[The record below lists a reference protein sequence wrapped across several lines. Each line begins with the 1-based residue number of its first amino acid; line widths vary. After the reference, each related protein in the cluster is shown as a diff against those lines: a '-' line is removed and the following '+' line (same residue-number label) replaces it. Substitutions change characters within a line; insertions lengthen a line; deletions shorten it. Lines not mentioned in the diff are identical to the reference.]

1 MVDSHRKL
9 VYNNPID
16 KNWGVY
22 MYLKSLELC
31 GFKSFPEKI
40 DLTFD
45 SGITAIVGPNGSGK
59 SNISDAIRW
68 VLGEQSAK
76 HLRGSK
82 MEDVIFAGTQSK
94 KPLGFAEVSMT
105 IDNSD
110 RKMNIEFN
118 EVTITR
124 RVFRSGESEYYIN
137 RAACR
142 LKDIHELF
150 MDTGLGRDGYS
161 IIGQGQ
167 VDEII
172 HSKPED
178 RRSFFEEAA
187 GISKYKYRKA
197 EAERKLSQVQDNITR
212 IDDIIS
218 ELELQVGPLK
228 TQSEKAKKYLD
239 LREQLKKYEVNLY
252 IGAIAKNKEELSEL
266 DKNRKITEDSFG
278 RLEKGVAEA
287 EQKTAEYFA
296 KIEEIEGETTRITET
311 VSTLETQNNHYKND
325 ILLIQNTIKHNKEL
339 IERLNREISEQ
350 DFLLNQNETAIA
362 EKEKRIDYFSERR
375 NELAGEIDALS
386 GKMAEIEQ
394 ELRQKTA
401 ALNEQKDGQLRLR
414 QQLNDIDTSSS
425 NGTVLLEQYRTRCSE
440 IEQQQ
445 KEKEEQ
451 LKGQKAERRALAEQN
466 EKLSEKLR
474 AIEAEL
480 DSLKEQEAGQAKR
493 AEQNVRELN
502 EAKGALDAA
511 VRRHDFLLDM
521 ERDMEGYQK
530 SVKTVMGEYQKG
542 RFDDTDIYGPVSSLL
557 QTEPK
562 YAVAVEQALGG
573 AMQNI
578 VVGREEDA
586 KTVIQYLKQN
596 KAGRV
601 TFLPVSS
608 IQPRSLRQNEAER
621 FPGYIGIADSLV
633 TYDKQFENVVKS
645 LLGTTVVMDTID
657 HAIALNRRTGYK
669 YRIVTLEGEILAAGG
684 AISGGFSGRQTGI
697 LSRNAQISELKKQIG
712 ELKKKQ
718 GKLEGIFRQ
727 DKQAAQV
734 LLEKKQALESGLTEL
749 RQEEIRQESRELHFA
764 SQIEQAETDRNNLI
778 SELTVQNSKIK
789 LLQEQMESNSETVAK
804 IKETL
809 EEAEQNIHYA
819 EIGIGKVSAQREQ
832 CNTALIELRLKLSD
846 TEKDLSFEQ
855 ERKKALQDSIL
866 SKEEQA
872 KQKKLNIDELLE
884 NNDDLADDISFKE
897 KQIEEIT
904 EEIEGKKAEIQR
916 KHNDRKALSLTIQEI
931 QKEAKDKQSEL
942 LLVQQE
948 KSRLE
953 SKSEKLE
960 TENDS
965 MIERLW
971 EDYNL
976 TYAAA
981 QELKADIGKA
991 AKPEIKRLKNEI
1003 AGLGSVNVDAIE
1015 EYKRVSERY
1024 EFLSTQKEDLVVSKD
1039 TLQKVITE
1047 MQQIMKDVFGEKFK
1061 EINENFVTIF
1071 KTLFGGGNAKIY
1083 LADENDLL
1091 ESGVEIE
1098 VQPPGKKLQN
1108 LSLLSGGE
1116 KAFTAIAL
1124 LFAII
1129 KTRPTP
1135 FCIFDEIEAALDD
1148 VNVYKFAEYIKQYT
1162 KDTQFI
1168 VVTHR
1173 RGTME
1178 SADML
1183 YGVTMQQKGISQLLK
1198 LKFEDIEKYGKE

>member
-187 GISKYKYRKA
+187 GISKYKYRKT

-212 IDDIIS
+212 VDDIIS
-218 ELELQVGPLK
+218 ELELQIGPLK

-252 IGAIAKNKEELSEL
+252 ISAIAKNKEDFSEL
-266 DKNRKITEDSFG
+266 EQNQKIVDESFKQ
-278 RLEKGVAEA
+278 LEQAIRES
-287 EQKTAEYFA
+287 EQVSADYFA
-296 KIEEIEGETTRITET
+296 KMEETEGEITRITET
-311 VSTLETQNNHYKND
+311 LSVLEEQNNHYKND

-362 EKEKRIDYFSERR
+362 EKEKRIEYFSQRR
-375 NELAGEIDALS
+375 TELTGEIDALS
-386 GKMAEIEQ
+386 ENMSGIEQ
-394 ELRQKTA
+394 ELQNKTA
-401 ALNEQKDGQLRLR
+401 AMNEQKDVQSRLR

-425 NGTVLLEQYRTRCSE
+425 NGAVLLEQYQVRCRE
-440 IEQQQ
+440 LEQQQ
-445 KEKEEQ
+445 KGKEQILEDLMAEQ
-451 LKGQKAERRALAEQN
+451 QALAEQA
-466 EKLSEKLR
+466 EELGTKLR
-474 AIEAEL
+474 AGQEEL
-480 DSLKEQEAGQAKR
+480 DALKQTNAGQAKE
-493 AEQNVRELN
+493 AEQNARALN
-502 EAKGALDAA
+502 ETKSVLETA

-521 ERDMEGYQK
+521 ERDMEGYNK
-530 SVKTVMGEYQKG
+530 SVKTVMDEYRRG
-542 RFDDTDIYGPVSSLL
+542 RFTGTEIYGPVSSLL

-586 KTVIQYLKQN
+586 KTVIQYLKKN

-608 IQPRSLRQNEAER
+608 IQPRCLRQNEAGK
-621 FPGYIGIADSLV
+621 FPGYIGLADSLV
-633 TYDKQFENVVKS
+633 TYDKRFENIVKS

-657 HAIALNRRTGYK
+657 HAIELNRRTGYK
-669 YRIVTLEGEILAAGG
+669 YRIVTLEGEMLAAGG

-697 LSRNAQISELKKQIG
+697 LSRNAQIKDLKKQIS
-712 ELKKKQ
+712 E
-718 GKLEGIFRQ
+718 
-727 DKQAAQV
+727 
-734 LLEKKQALESGLTEL
+734 LEKKQEKLQETVRQDEKAMQASQQKQQELEQTLTEL
-749 RQEEIRQESRELHFA
+749 RQEEIRQESGRFHLA
-764 SQIEQAETDRNNLI
+764 SQIEQAETERNSLVN
-778 SELTVQNSKIK
+778 ELAVQNSKIES
-789 LLQEQMESNSETVAK
+789 LQEQMESNRGTVEK

-809 EEAEQNIHYA
+809 METEQKIQSAEL
-819 EIGIGKVSAQREQ
+819 EIQEISGQREQ

>member
-9 VYNNPID
+9 VYNNPIE

-266 DKNRKITEDSFG
+266 EKNRKIAEDSFG

-425 NGTVLLEQYRTRCSE
+425 NGTVLQRD
-440 IEQQQ
+440 
-445 KEKEEQ
+445 
-451 LKGQKAERRALAEQN
+451 RAA
-466 EKLSEKLR
+466 
-474 AIEAEL
+474 
-480 DSLKEQEAGQAKR
+480 AKR
-493 AEQNVRELN
+493 
-502 EAKGALDAA
+502 
-511 VRRHDFLLDM
+511 
-521 ERDMEGYQK
+521 EG
-530 SVKTVMGEYQKG
+530 
-542 RFDDTDIYGPVSSLL
+542 R
-557 QTEPK
+557 
-562 YAVAVEQALGG
+562 
-573 AMQNI
+573 
-578 VVGREEDA
+578 
-586 KTVIQYLKQN
+586 
-596 KAGRV
+596 
-601 TFLPVSS
+601 
-608 IQPRSLRQNEAER
+608 
-621 FPGYIGIADSLV
+621 
-633 TYDKQFENVVKS
+633 
-645 LLGTTVVMDTID
+645 
-657 HAIALNRRTGYK
+657 
-669 YRIVTLEGEILAAGG
+669 
-684 AISGGFSGRQTGI
+684 
-697 LSRNAQISELKKQIG
+697 
-712 ELKKKQ
+712 
-718 GKLEGIFRQ
+718 
-727 DKQAAQV
+727 AAQGP
-734 LLEKKQALESGLTEL
+734 ES
-749 RQEEIRQESRELHFA
+749 
-764 SQIEQAETDRNNLI
+764 
-778 SELTVQNSKIK
+778 
-789 LLQEQMESNSETVAK
+789 
-804 IKETL
+804 
-809 EEAEQNIHYA
+809 
-819 EIGIGKVSAQREQ
+819 
-832 CNTALIELRLKLSD
+832 
-846 TEKDLSFEQ
+846 
-855 ERKKALQDSIL
+855 
-866 SKEEQA
+866 
-872 KQKKLNIDELLE
+872 
-884 NNDDLADDISFKE
+884 
-897 KQIEEIT
+897 
-904 EEIEGKKAEIQR
+904 
-916 KHNDRKALSLTIQEI
+916 
-931 QKEAKDKQSEL
+931 
-942 LLVQQE
+942 
-948 KSRLE
+948 
-953 SKSEKLE
+953 
-960 TENDS
+960 
-965 MIERLW
+965 
-971 EDYNL
+971 
-976 TYAAA
+976 
-981 QELKADIGKA
+981 
-991 AKPEIKRLKNEI
+991 
-1003 AGLGSVNVDAIE
+1003 
-1015 EYKRVSERY
+1015 
-1024 EFLSTQKEDLVVSKD
+1024 
-1039 TLQKVITE
+1039 
-1047 MQQIMKDVFGEKFK
+1047 
-1061 EINENFVTIF
+1061 
-1071 KTLFGGGNAKIY
+1071 
-1083 LADENDLL
+1083 
-1091 ESGVEIE
+1091 
-1098 VQPPGKKLQN
+1098 
-1108 LSLLSGGE
+1108 
-1116 KAFTAIAL
+1116 
-1124 LFAII
+1124 
-1129 KTRPTP
+1129 
-1135 FCIFDEIEAALDD
+1135 
-1148 VNVYKFAEYIKQYT
+1148 
-1162 KDTQFI
+1162 
-1168 VVTHR
+1168 
-1173 RGTME
+1173 
-1178 SADML
+1178 
-1183 YGVTMQQKGISQLLK
+1183 
-1198 LKFEDIEKYGKE
+1198 